1 MVKKTTAA
9 VKKRDPSARAKKKEL
24 RERAAAREARLGPP
38 KKMSLRE
45 THEVVHEL
53 RVHQIELEMQNDE
66 LRKAQ
71 TEIEESRSRYVD
83 LYDFAPVGYLTL
95 GRASVI
101 REVNLT
107 VARLLGTPRRDLTGK
122 IFTQYIAP
130 GHLDAFLH
138 FKSNVLRSQARQ
150 VVELELV
157 KWEGSRF
164 WASLEGI
171 AFKAEGESIPNL
183 RCSLSDITERRIR
196 ERQVTEKTAQ
206 LAEAN
211 VNLRAEMERRRSA
224 EQERLRLEAAANQ
237 AAEGMVITDPRGTIL
252 YVNPAFAG
260 EIGLAKERLIGL
272 NYLELLKRD
281 AGDLRIEELLSDDN
295 HLGLGW
301 NLQITRRRPDG
312 SAREFDVASSP
323 IKDGE
328 GKVVNFLAIERDVTE
343 QRRLNQYIQR
353 WQKMESLGTMAGGIA
368 HDLNNILTPIVINME
383 LAQLELPEDS
393 PLKSYVDTSLGAAQR
408 GKELVG
414 QIITFSRQKE
424 LARESLR
431 VGPIISEILG
441 LLAPSLPKSVALRQ
455 KIQRGQDTVLAD
467 PGQIHQL
474 VMNIFNNAITAMRE
488 SGGVLEVGLAP
499 VEIEER
505 QALDL
510 PDLRP
515 GPHLKLTVRDTGT
528 GMSTEV
534 LEKAFDPFFTTKR
547 PGEGAGMGLAVVASI
562 VKTLRGEIIVN
573 SRPGEGSVF
582 EVYLPRAAAAAE
594 RQRKGGKTIAGG
606 TERVLIVEDD
616 RIQVETLKKALEKLG
631 YVVKGMD
638 NSADALAL
646 FKQNP
651 ADFDLVVTDQTMP
664 GLTGIRLAEEIFKV
678 RPDIPIILCTGFSEE
693 VDLERKRVASIAKF
707 LMKPFSIREMAGAI
721 RQALRGT

>member
-83 LYDFAPVGYLTL
+83 LYDFAPVGYLTP
-95 GRASVI
+95 GRGSVI

-107 VARLLGTPRRDLTGK
+107 AARLLGTPRRDLTGK

-138 FKSNVLRSQARQ
+138 FKSTVLRSQARQ

-272 NYLELLKRD
+272 NYLELLKRG

-441 LLAPSLPKSVALRQ
+441 LLAPSLPKSVAVRQ

-678 RPDIPIILCTGFSEE
+678 RPDIPVILCTGFSEE